1 MKETDKEQIK
11 DPKDDWRLDKLELEF
26 QSYGEYKG
34 KYIGRIRFQNGEWES
49 FDFKIR
55 PEMAQP
61 YINLI
66 SADIVKCAE
75 SLGSRLIDSLG
86 LKK

>member
-1 MKETDKEQIK
+1 MEGVNK
-11 DPKDDWRLDKLELEF
+11 DILPQDDWRLQKITLEF
-26 QSYGEYKG
+26 QTYGEHKG
-34 KYIGRIRFQNGEWES
+34 KYLGTIRFQNGDFES

-61 YINLI
+61 YIDLM
-66 SADIVKCAE
+66 SEDIVKCAE
-75 SLGSRLIDSLG
+75 SLGSRLIKSLG

>member
-1 MKETDKEQIK
+1 MTNEAENKE
-11 DPKDDWRLDKLELEF
+11 PKDDWRLQKIELEF
-26 QSYGEYKG
+26 QSYGEHKG
-34 KYIGRIRFQNGEWES
+34 KYVGKIRFQNGEFES

-55 PEMAQP
+55 PEIDLM
-61 YINLI
+61 

-86 LKK
+86 LRK

>member
-1 MKETDKEQIK
+1 MTNQEQIK
-11 DPKDDWRLDKLELEF
+11 EPKDDWRLQKIELEF
-26 QSYGEYKG
+26 QAYGEDKG
-34 KYIGRIRFQNGEWES
+34 KYVGKIKFQNGQFES

-61 YINLI
+61 YIDLM

-75 SLGSRLIDSLG
+75 SLGSRLIESLG